1 MPQLNDQK
9 ARRDELIATN
19 VCVGM
24 AVLILATMVVFTFF
38 V

>member
-1 MPQLNDQK
+1 MPQSNDQK

-19 VCVGM
+19 VCVVM
-24 AVLILATMVVFTFF
+24 AVLILGAMVVFTFF